1 MNSTE
6 IKQNVQTL
14 IDNFSK
20 EEFVFDLL
28 VAYGISKTSV
38 TRLKKGDYNLSKI
51 DGEILYKKKIFFKV
65 ETTDKLLSS
74 IDTISKEERI
84 LKHKPRFA
92 ILTDYNQL
100 VAKDLK
106 LGKNLDIKLKELPSY
121 FDFFLPLA
129 GSEVYNAANN
139 NEADRN
145 ASYKMADLY
154 DLLVKENPNV
164 YNS

>member
-1 MNSTE
+1 MQSTE
-6 IKQNVQTL
+6 IKHNVQNL

-20 EEFVFDLL
+20 DEFVFDLL

-38 TRLKKGDYNLSKI
+38 TRLKKGDYNLSKG

-65 ETTDKLLSS
+65 EATDKLLSS
-74 IDTISKEERI
+74 IDAITKEERI

-92 ILTDYNQL
+92 VLTDHNQI

-106 LGKNLDIKLKELPSY
+106 TGRPLDIAIKDLPNY

-129 GSEVYNAANN
+129 
-139 NEADRN
+139 
-145 ASYKMADLY
+145 
-154 DLLVKENPNV
+154 
-164 YNS
+164 